1 MGGSLIFTFTDIYMV
16 NVILIPS
23 KRFFYRR
30 FVDDIY
36 SRRKIGDIALFNWL
50 NNYYPNIKRT
60 IELNPNKFLDIKL
73 TDISGFYRFNVYHR
87 STKLLSPW
95 TSYTPKRYK

>member
-1 MGGSLIFTFTDIYMV
+1 MGGSLIFTFTDIHMV

-23 KRFFYRR
+23 KRFFYQRY
-30 FVDDIY
+30 VDDIY

-60 IELNPNKFLDIKL
+60 IELKLNKFLI
-73 TDISGFYRFNVYHR
+73 
-87 STKLLSPW
+87 
-95 TSYTPKRYK
+95 